1 MRSKFYNFSDVEDR
15 SACPK
20 CGGELQDYAEIE
32 KWNQIEENKKL
43 ERYYKF
49 EKEWLKMI
57 KKQGSEK

>member
-1 MRSKFYNFSDVEDR
+1 MRSKFYNFSDVKDR
-15 SACPK
+15 SICPK

-49 EKEWLKMI
+49 EKGVAKEGAK
-57 KKQGSEK
+57 SAR